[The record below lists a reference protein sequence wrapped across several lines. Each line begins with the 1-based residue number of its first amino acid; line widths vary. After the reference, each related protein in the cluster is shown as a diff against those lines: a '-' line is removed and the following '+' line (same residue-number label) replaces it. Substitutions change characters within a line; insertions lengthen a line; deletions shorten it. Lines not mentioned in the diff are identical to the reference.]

1 MIRLFNKRKI
11 NLLIFVI
18 LVSTSAFILWGCGS
32 DDTPASSNNSE
43 SSEAS
48 ESSAFYIKGVI
59 FLDLNGNGAFDSGE
73 TGLPGITISSLSDET
88 QTDSNGKYTLESKAG
103 NDSINVDT
111 NTVPDGLIL
120 NTDND
125 RQAFTLSANIQADP
139 IGYIETQSN
148 TPLFSFE
155 DSISNEGTYDNYYFE
170 LIMFN
175 AGQQEE
181 SMKLW
186 VIGNNMK
193 AEAQG
198 MTTFFNQENGTMGVY
213 TAATNQVVIT
223 PIMEM
228 MPIMTPFTFVDEFD
242 PQTFDDI
249 MFKGEEILDGKD
261 VLVFENTA
269 PGFEAKYYVWKEHK
283 IIIKMEA
290 SSGTYE
296 GSFYF
301 KDLSLGSVSQD
312 DINYPAGAEVLNL
325 SGQ

>member
-1 MIRLFNKRKI
+1 MIYLFNKRRI

-18 LVSTSAFILWGCGS
+18 LVFTSAFILWGCGS
-32 DDTPASSNNSE
+32 DETPASSNASE
-43 SSEAS
+43 SS
-48 ESSAFYIKGVI
+48 ESSAFYISGII
-59 FLDLNGNGAFDSGE
+59 FLDLNGNGTFDSGE
-73 TGLPGITISSLSDET
+73 TGIKGINVSSQSDGT
-88 QTDSNGKYTLESKAG
+88 QTDSNGEYRLESKAG
-103 NDSINVDT
+103 SDTIRVDT
-111 NTVPDGLIL
+111 ATVPAGLVL
-120 NTDND
+120 TTDND
-125 RQAFTLSANIQADP
+125 TQTFTISSDTQADA
-139 IGYIETQSN
+139 IGYIEPQSS
-148 TPLFSFE
+148 TPMFSFR
-155 DSISNEGTYDNYYFE
+155 DSINDGNTYDNYYFE

-181 SMKLW
+181 TLKLW
-186 VIGNNMK
+186 VMGNSMK

-228 MPIMTPFTFVDEFD
+228 MPIMTPFTFMDEFD

-249 MFKGEEILDGKD
+249 MYKGEENLDGKD
-261 VLVFENTA
+261 VLVFENTV

-301 KDLSLGSVSQD
+301 KDLSLGSVTQD